1 MQIRLANDQDEEKW
15 NRYISIHPLVSP
27 YHHFGWKKSIET
39 AYGHRCYYLIAE
51 DIKNEII
58 GVLPTVLI
66 RPPLVSGKL
75 CSLPFCDLGASL
87 ANSEAIEK
95 VLIEKALQL
104 VTEHHLSCF
113 EYRAGCHRPV
123 SAMDLEQLHQA
134 HKVRMLLDLP
144 ATSEELMTSFKS
156 KLRSQIR
163 KAEKNGLT
171 VELGNS
177 QQLLDNFFEVFSCNM
192 KDLGSPTHSKK
203 WFGEIIKNYG
213 NEIIIGIIQHQDTAV
228 GAGIVLQIGNK
239 ASIPWASTKREYNR
253 FSPNMLLYWSLLK
266 HSTDNGLKTFDFGR
280 SSYGEGT
287 YKFKE
292 QWGARPVPL
301 AWKTIQE
308 NDHRTSKEQAS
319 NSISK
324 LKFRSLVETIWRQLP
339 LAATTLLGPKLRKY
353 ISL

>member
-1 MQIRLANDQDEEKW
+1 
-15 NRYISIHPLVSP
+15 
-27 YHHFGWKKSIET
+27 
-39 AYGHRCYYLIAE
+39 
-51 DIKNEII
+51 
-58 GVLPTVLI
+58 
-66 RPPLVSGKL
+66 
-75 CSLPFCDLGASL
+75 
-87 ANSEAIEK
+87 
-95 VLIEKALQL
+95 
-104 VTEHHLSCF
+104 
-113 EYRAGCHRPV
+113 
-123 SAMDLEQLHQA
+123 MDLEQLHQA
-134 HKVRMLLDLP
+134 HKVRLLLDLP

-203 WFGEIIKNYG
+203 WFAEIIKNYG
-213 NEIIIGIIQHQDTAV
+213 NKTIIGIIQHQDTAV